1 MERKTAR
8 KRRKDCTVGES
19 AEMKGGDVM
28 KARMQVLL
36 EHWQVEETKRLSED
50 TGINQCRMIR
60 TLISYALVM
69 LRDKQDI
76 DNLLHNDLEF
86 QARLETEKRR
96 GKCAKNIKSQKK
108 R

>member
-36 EHWQVEETKRLSED
+36 EHWQVEETKRLSEAVRRYRNKPMPD
-50 TGINQCRMIR
+50 
-60 TLISYALVM
+60 
-69 LRDKQDI
+69 DKDSDI
-76 DNLLHNDLEF
+76 LCSCNVE
-86 QARLETEKRR
+86 R
-96 GKCAKNIKSQKK
+96 
-108 R
+108 